1 MNKLIILDRDGVI
14 NKDRDDFVKSAEEW
28 IVLPNSA
35 DAIAFLNQAG
45 YTIAVASNQSGLG
58 RGLFDI
64 AALHQMH
71 AKMYRV
77 VGQAGGNIAGVWF
90 CPHTPDDNCRCRKPN
105 TGMIEDILERF
116 EVAAAD
122 TYLVGDSL
130 RDLQSIAQLGGKP
143 VLVLTGKG
151 KKTLE
156 QGNLPEN
163 TMVFNDLWDFAQ
175 AMCADDEQT
184 DKET

>member
-1 MNKLIILDRDGVI
+1 
-14 NKDRDDFVKSAEEW
+14 
-28 IVLPNSA
+28 
-35 DAIAFLNQAG
+35 
-45 YTIAVASNQSGLG
+45 
-58 RGLFDI
+58 
-64 AALHQMH
+64 
-71 AKMYRV
+71 
-77 VGQAGGNIAGVWF
+77 
-90 CPHTPDDNCRCRKPN
+90 
-105 TGMIEDILERF
+105 MIEDILERF

-175 AMCADDEQT
+175 AVCADA
-184 DKET
+184 